1 MPWGSLN
8 QLEALKSIYMK
19 FHVFI
24 SPKIRPTPLVPLL
37 SWVTLG
43 VQNYIGSYKNIME
56 YWNML
61 TCNVCCLHCLV
72 YLYSFTM
79 WLVNFKFAISLF
91 IIIIVVVVVIIIIVI
106 IIIIELKNDVGSG
119 WQHVVSLHLLSIS
132 PLPSPT
138 YPFRP
143 QQCFFLDQFNR
154 RDHISDPH
162 VVFQPN

>member
-91 IIIIVVVVVIIIIVI
+91 IIIIVVVVVIIIVI
-106 IIIIELKNDVGSG
+106 IIVYCSELWLFSSQGEQGASYNQWPGVPWDT
-119 WQHVVSLHLLSIS
+119 LLVIKTQA
-132 PLPSPT
+132 PSSES
-138 YPFRP
+138 R
-143 QQCFFLDQFNR
+143 LLL
-154 RDHISDPH
+154 IG
-162 VVFQPN
+162 